1 VRQPPLPPL
10 FVPLFVRNW
19 ELTLADH
26 LVVTDEPEDFKKVFS
41 QVNLDKG
48 GANTEVRRYWG
59 RNNLV
64 TLQHGAAHGQV
75 WKTQRTLLDQG
86 FKIRALKILQNTFV
100 RHTERFVANLETLVD
115 QEVDMT
121 KLFADFTFDIIA
133 DVIGAGEAPRE
144 FKDNMNFL
152 IRKLENPLLL
162 FPYGGYVMRYVMFR
176 KANIIVDKFIY
187 KAIRDRKASRAAESG
202 EEEEHKTILDFLLD
216 AEDDNGR
223 KLTDNE
229 IRDQLYIFFLAGF
242 ETSSNTL
249 GVSAT

>member
-1 VRQPPLPPL
+1 M
-10 FVPLFVRNW
+10 
-19 ELTLADH
+19 
-26 LVVTDEPEDFKKVFS
+26 
-41 QVNLDKG
+41 NLDKG

>member
-1 VRQPPLPPL
+1 
-10 FVPLFVRNW
+10 
-19 ELTLADH
+19 
-26 LVVTDEPEDFKKVFS
+26 
-41 QVNLDKG
+41 
-48 GANTEVRRYWG
+48 
-59 RNNLV
+59 
-64 TLQHGAAHGQV
+64 
-75 WKTQRTLLDQG
+75 
-86 FKIRALKILQNTFV
+86 
-100 RHTERFVANLETLVD
+100 VD